1 MRLLEATDV
10 VIRRNDRAIVQGAS
24 LQLRPG
30 EMVGLIG
37 PNGAG
42 KSTLLR
48 ALLGL
53 QPLSGGRCL
62 LKGRDLRGWPPRERA
77 RELAYL
83 PQNPQSH
90 WPLRVDKVIELGR
103 SPHLGLW
110 RGLTPADRAAIER
123 AIALTEVEDLTGR
136 VFNSLS
142 GGEQARVNLA
152 RILASQAPGLLA
164 DEPIAALDP
173 YHQLH
178 IMEIFARHAREGGS
192 VLLVLHD
199 LNTAARFCDRLVL
212 LERGQVACT
221 GTPCDVLTADLLRR
235 VYGVDT
241 RWIGDALHP
250 FLATTGRAQH
260 HP

>member
-123 AIALTEVEDLTGR
+123 AVGLPA
-136 VFNSLS
+136 
-142 GGEQARVNLA
+142 A
-152 RILASQAPGLLA
+152 RIIPA
-164 DEPIAALDP
+164 
-173 YHQLH
+173 
-178 IMEIFARHAREGGS
+178 ARHGVWLDRLPVVRGET
-192 VLLVLHD
+192 VLLG
-199 LNTAARFCDRLVL
+199 AAGRGLVL
-212 LERGQVACT
+212 DLAG
-221 GTPCDVLTADLLRR
+221 GT
-235 VYGVDT
+235 
-241 RWIGDALHP
+241 
-250 FLATTGRAQH
+250 LAAA
-260 HP
+260 P